1 MAVYNCDESREMWTF
16 VEYDD
21 GSAQI
26 QNYNWELCLESAG
39 SDQIMLAVCDA
50 TVMEQ
55 RFVAL
60 GGSFD
65 HYRFE
70 LSPLMKPGLCLTQD
84 HHPKMNEIL
93 ILDPCSKA
101 RRDTTSFWN
110 KY

>member
-1 MAVYNCDESREMWTF
+1 MREQWTF
-16 VEYDD
+16 LEYED

-26 QNYNWELCLESAG
+26 QNYNWELCLENVG
-39 SDQIMLAVCDA
+39 EDQIVLSVCDES
-50 TVMEQ
+50 VMEQ

-70 LSPLMKPGLCLTQD
+70 LSPMLKPGLCLTQD
-84 HHPKMNEIL
+84 HHPKMGEML
-93 ILDPCSKA
+93 LLQTCSQA
-101 RRDTTSFWN
+101 RGDSTSFWN

>member
-1 MAVYNCDESREMWTF
+1 MYNCDDSRELWMF

-26 QNYNWELCLESAG
+26 QNYNWELCLQTVGA
-39 SDQIMLAVCDA
+39 DQIVLAVCDDSV
-50 TVMEQ
+50 TEQ

-65 HYRFE
+65 NYRFE
-70 LSPLMKPGLCLTQD
+70 LSPSMKPGLCLTQD
-84 HHPKMNEIL
+84 HHPKMDESL
-93 ILDPCSKA
+93 LLQSCSEA
-101 RRDTTSFWN
+101 RGDTTSYWN